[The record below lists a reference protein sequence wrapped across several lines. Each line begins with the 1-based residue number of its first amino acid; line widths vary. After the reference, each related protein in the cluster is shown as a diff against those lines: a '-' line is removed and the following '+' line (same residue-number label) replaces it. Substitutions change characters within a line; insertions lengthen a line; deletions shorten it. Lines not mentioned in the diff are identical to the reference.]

1 MSAYDPQPGEAAAI
15 GHNLTV
21 PQRRSVR
28 DGTTGKQPGQLGYW
42 RLICALRAKGLFTTA
57 DRKDV
62 LTPLGQEV
70 QAWLGGGAA

>member
-1 MSAYDPQPGEAAAI
+1 MSAYDPQPGEAAAVM
-15 GHNLTV
+15 HNLTA

-28 DGTTGKQPGQLGYW
+28 NGTTGKRVGQLGYW

-62 LTPLGQEV
+62 LTPLGREV
-70 QAWLGGGAA
+70 QAMLGSDA